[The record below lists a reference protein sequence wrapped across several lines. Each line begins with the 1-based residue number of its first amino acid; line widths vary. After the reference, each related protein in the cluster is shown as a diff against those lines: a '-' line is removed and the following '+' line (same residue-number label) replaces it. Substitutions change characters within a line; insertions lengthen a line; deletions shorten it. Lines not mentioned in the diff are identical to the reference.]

1 MKTLFGLRKELNLL
15 TPDMKR
21 FNVPVPTP
29 LKGWR
34 VLHPSEDVRPGD
46 KVTRGGRYSTWYEVT
61 RTGVQS
67 DDLWYSRKLEEK

>member
-1 MKTLFGLRKELNLL
+1 ML

-29 LKGWR
+29 GKGWII
-34 VLHPSEDVRPGD
+34 LHPSEAVKSGD
-46 KVTRGGRYSTWYEVT
+46 EVTRGGKYPKWYPVT

-67 DDLWYSRKLEEK
+67 DELWYRRKLEEK